1 MNKKGQ
7 ALVEYILIIAL
18 MSIII
23 ISLVKYFG
31 GYLKDSV
38 TKTSCN
44 IIIFYFSIVN
54 WECLISSPS
63 FHSISN
69 SYFLHPSDHIK
80 KPENKFYKLLSG
92 YCVIKKNFKSS

>member
-1 MNKKGQ
+1 MKNTKGQ

-31 GYLKDSV
+31 GYLKDAI

-44 IIIFYFSIVN
+44 IAGLDYVAGEKAGEGN
-54 WECLISSPS
+54 CKDEYDEMLKVQCQVVLV
-63 FHSISN
+63 
-69 SYFLHPSDHIK
+69 
-80 KPENKFYKLLSG
+80 KPKTNDK
-92 YCVIKKNFKSS
+92 

>member
-1 MNKKGQ
+1 MKDNRGQ

-31 GYLKDSV
+31 GYLKDTI

-44 IIIFYFSIVN
+44 VAGLEY
-54 WECLISSPS
+54 
-63 FHSISN
+63 
-69 SYFLHPSDHIK
+69 IK
-80 KPENKFYKLLSG
+80 GEKAGEGTCEDIMADF
-92 YCVIKKNFKSS
+92 FEEDE

>member
-1 MNKKGQ
+1 MKNNKGQ

-31 GYLKDSV
+31 GYLKDAI

-44 IIIFYFSIVN
+44 VAGLEYIAGDKAGEGSCKDDYDEIFD
-54 WECLISSPS
+54 E
-63 FHSISN
+63 
-69 SYFLHPSDHIK
+69 
-80 KPENKFYKLLSG
+80 E
-92 YCVIKKNFKSS
+92 